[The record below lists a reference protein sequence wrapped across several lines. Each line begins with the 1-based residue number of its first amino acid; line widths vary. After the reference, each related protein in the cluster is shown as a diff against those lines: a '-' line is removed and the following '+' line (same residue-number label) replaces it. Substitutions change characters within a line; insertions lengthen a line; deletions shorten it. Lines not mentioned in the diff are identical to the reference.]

1 MSQTLVLMGPLL
13 PSVMQKLES
22 EYKVHRYWE
31 ADDQAALLESVKSD
45 CTGVVTDGG
54 RGVEAAVLQQLPKV
68 KMVGVFGVGVDAV
81 DLDYCKEHGIA
92 VSNTPDVL
100 SDDVADM
107 AMALALAVS
116 RQLVTGDA
124 YSRAGRWPTEG
135 AMPLTRRVMGKRAGI
150 YGMGSIGNA
159 LAKRL
164 EGFGMQISY
173 CNRSERAG
181 SGYQFVASLEEL
193 AKNVDYLFV
202 TASATPESV
211 GAVNAKVLD
220 ALGSD
225 GYLINVS
232 RGTLVDEPVLVEYLQ
247 NNKIAGAGLDVFA
260 KEPTIPEALYS
271 LDNVVLQPHNA
282 SGTWETREAMGKLV
296 LDNMAAHFAN
306 KPLLTPVA

>member
-13 PSVMQKLES
+13 PSVMQNLES
-22 EYKVHRYWE
+22 NYQVHRFWE
-31 ADDQAALLESVKSD
+31 AEDKGALLESVKTQ

-54 RGVEAAVLQQLPKV
+54 RGVEAAVLEKLPNV

-81 DLDYCKEHGIA
+81 DLGYCREHGIA

-107 AMALALAVS
+107 AMALALAIS
-116 RQLVTGDA
+116 RRLVLGDA
-124 YSRAGRWPTEG
+124 YARAGRWPAEG

-164 EGFGMQISY
+164 DGFGMQISY

-181 SGYQFVASLEEL
+181 SAYQFVASLEEL
-193 AKNVDYLFV
+193 ARNVDYLFV
-202 TASATPESV
+202 TASATPESI
-211 GAVNAKVLD
+211 GAVNAQVLD
-220 ALGSD
+220 ALGSE

-232 RGTLVDEPVLVEYLQ
+232 RGTLVDEPVLIDYLQ

-260 KEPTIPEALYS
+260 KEPTIPEALFS

-282 SGTWETREAMGKLV
+282 SGTWETREAMGNLV
-296 LDNMAAHFAN
+296 LDNLAAHFSN
-306 KPLLTPVA
+306 NPLLTPVA

>member
-1 MSQTLVLMGPLL
+1 
-13 PSVMQKLES
+13 MQSLES
-22 EYKVHRYWE
+22 NYQVHRLWE
-31 ADDQAALLESVKSD
+31 ADDQAALLESVKTQ

-54 RGVEAAVLQQLPKV
+54 RGVEATVLQQLPNV
-68 KMVGVFGVGVDAV
+68 KMVAVFGVGVDAV
-81 DLDYCKEHGIA
+81 DLSYCREQGIA

-107 AMALALAVS
+107 AIALALAVS
-116 RQLVTGDA
+116 RQLIIGDA
-124 YSRAGRWPTEG
+124 YSRAGRWPKEG

-173 CNRSERAG
+173 CNRSQRAG
-181 SGYQFVASLEEL
+181 TTYPFVASLKVL
-193 AKNVDYLFV
+193 AANVDYLFV
-202 TASATPESV
+202 TASATPDSI
-211 GAVNAKVLD
+211 GAVNAQVLD

-232 RGTLVDEPVLVEYLQ
+232 RGTLVDEPALIEYLQ
-247 NNKIAGAGLDVFA
+247 NNRIAGAGLDVFA
-260 KEPTIPEALYS
+260 NEPTIPEALFT

-296 LDNMAAHFAN
+296 LDNLNAYFSN
-306 KPLLTPVA
+306 KPLLTPVV